1 VQHPEKIGQLR
12 YGGPW
17 PLTIAGKAAVLRRL
31 PNPSNRL
38 LTPQF
43 PYSIV
48 IVYENPKRQKPP
60 TVVEK
65 THDEVT
71 GVQKRRVAYGRL
83 AET

>member
-1 VQHPEKIGQLR
+1 
-12 YGGPW
+12 
-17 PLTIAGKAAVLRRL
+17 LT
-31 PNPSNRL
+31 S
-38 LTPQF
+38 QF

-83 AET
+83 TET